1 MAIKIGQIRKNN
13 STSYLEDLNYTI
25 TTFESEGISGNK
37 FQDFA
42 IQGTFALGETY
53 YIRLRVKRID
63 INKNMGSISGA
74 GDNDPHNLNVDIRL
88 YSENSSS
95 SSYQTI
101 GDPVLIQPFA
111 SKDSDNELTIEKE
124 FIDWCYNNLTSDS
137 PSDEA
142 KAYLDSLKA
151 AYNKKAEAQQ
161 NVAQGINS
169 EFQTI
174 ELVFTPY
181 RTCQVLVFQL
191 RRVAYDYNTEPRI
204 IELLESDTPDIA
216 RVNKNILS
224 RQALKI
230 GVQSRP
236 GTLVII
242 NDEPMRIGKS
252 GVLEI
257 NNGITVYSVGFA
269 APNKNI
275 DDFILDYIYE
285 E

>member
-42 IQGTFALGETY
+42 IQSTFALGETY

-111 SKDSDNELTIEKE
+111 SKDSDNELTIEKD
-124 FIDWCYNNLTSDS
+124 FIDWCYSNS
-137 PSDEA
+137 PSGEI
-142 KAYLDSLKA
+142 KTYLDSLKV
-151 AYNKKAEAQQ
+151 AYDKKAEAQQ
-161 NVAQGINS
+161 NVTQGINS

-181 RTCQVLVFQL
+181 RTCQLLVFQL

-204 IELLESDTPDIA
+204 IELLESDTPDIT